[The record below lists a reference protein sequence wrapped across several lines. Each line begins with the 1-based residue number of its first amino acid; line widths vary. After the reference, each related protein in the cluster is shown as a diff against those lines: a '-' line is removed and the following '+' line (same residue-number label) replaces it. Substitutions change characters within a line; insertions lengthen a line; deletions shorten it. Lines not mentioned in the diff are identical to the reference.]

1 MNNTLY
7 KNLLLAKEN
16 LKLNIK
22 NKTGIYQLVNL
33 INGKTYVGSSIDL
46 NRRLKEYLNPLYIN
60 RNLKKG
66 NSAIMNALLKYGNI
80 KFGIRFLEIIE
91 LDPKLS
97 KSEIKSI
104 ILTKEQ
110 YYINLIKPEYNINFT
125 AGSNFGRVFSEE
137 VKIKMSLAK
146 LGKPG
151 NKKGAILSTK
161 SRILFREKSGMAKGI
176 IMLNENNKEL
186 AKFKSIQIASE
197 LTGISRN
204 RISRC
209 ARGIRKKIMDKGKI
223 FIFKFY

>member
-7 KNLLLAKEN
+7 KNLLLAKGN
-16 LKLNIK
+16 LNLNIK
-22 NKTGIYQLVNL
+22 NKTGIYQLVNI

-80 KFGIRFLEIIE
+80 KFGIRFLEIID

-125 AGSNFGRVFSEE
+125 AGSNFGRFFSEE

-161 SRILFREKSGMAKGI
+161 SRILFREKSGMAKSI

-197 LTGISRN
+197 ITGISRN

-209 ARGIRKKIMDKGKI
+209 ARGIRNKIKDKGKI